1 MPAIYFL
8 AMPRVRP
15 IARSVAAMLAGAVV
29 LVACAEP
36 PTREISQAQGALE
49 AARAAGAEAYAKSE
63 FQAADAALTKAHA
76 AVAERDY
83 RQALSFALDAREQ
96 ARTAAREAAAA
107 RARAATEVAL
117 AIQAATRGVETARAR
132 LAGPTGTRELRA
144 RLGPALDELTTQL
157 QEARSAVAAGDYTR
171 AAERTKAIEE
181 RLAAVSAD
189 LPRR

>member
-8 AMPRVRP
+8 AMPRVRS
-15 IARSVAAMLAGAVV
+15 IARSVAATLAGAVV

-36 PTREISQAQGALE
+36 PTREISQAQGALD

-63 FQAADAALTKAHA
+63 FQAADAALTKAHS

-107 RARAATEVAL
+107 RARAATTVAL
-117 AIQAATRGVETARAR
+117 AIQTAARGVETARTR
-132 LAGPTGTRELRA
+132 LAGPAGTRELRD

-157 QEARSAVAAGDYTR
+157 QEARSAVAAGDYPR
-171 AAERTKAIEE
+171 AAERTRAIEE
-181 RLAAVSAD
+181 RLAAVAAD
-189 LPRR
+189 VPRR

>member
-8 AMPRVRP
+8 AMPRVRS
-15 IARSVAAMLAGAVV
+15 IARSVAAMLVGAAV

-36 PTREISQAQGALE
+36 PTREISQAQGALD
-49 AARAAGAEAYAKSE
+49 AARAAGAEAYAKSA
-63 FQAADAALTKAHA
+63 FQAADAALKKAHA